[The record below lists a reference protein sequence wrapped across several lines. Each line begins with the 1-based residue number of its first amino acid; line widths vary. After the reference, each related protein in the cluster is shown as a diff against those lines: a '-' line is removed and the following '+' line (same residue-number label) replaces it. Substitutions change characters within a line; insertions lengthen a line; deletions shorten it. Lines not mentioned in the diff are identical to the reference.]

1 MKSLRHDFIS
11 IIECLKSLSCA
22 EWAYHVLYEAV
33 SILGL
38 TPALAIECLKFISG
52 DLNLNIDFDTD
63 HPLAEDYLMK
73 QVEYFQPLQRS
84 EFLFVLSWIK
94 FKQSNM
100 KLALKHLFDAQ
111 KVLEDSQLQTQ
122 EDKKKAVKLNDM
134 HNWNASHSSS
144 KSAIRYWLASL
155 DYGLRTPAKGSQKW
169 QRALPKPFTG
179 EQIPLWRGT
188 SLSGKSILL
197 LEEQAIGDVMQFLTL
212 IPDIIEEAAKTS
224 ILVSDRLFAIYCRSF
239 DQYVQSGKRYFLFS
253 RCSAW
258 QT

>member
-1 MKSLRHDFIS
+1 MKLLLEIYRFKSVSDNEELVDDDFIS
-11 IIECLKSLSCA
+11 IIECLKSLSCV

-33 SILGL
+33 SIIGL

-52 DLNLNIDFDTD
+52 DLNLKIDFDID
-63 HPLAEDYLMK
+63 HKLAEDYLMK

-122 EDKKKAVKLNDM
+122 DDKKKAVKLNDM
-134 HNWNASHSSS
+134 HNWNASN
-144 KSAIRYWLASL
+144 ILLQNQRFDIGWRLF
-155 DYGLRTPAKGSQKW
+155 DYGLRTPAKGPQKW

-197 LEEQAIGDVMQFLTL
+197 LEEQA
-212 IPDIIEEAAKTS
+212 
-224 ILVSDRLFAIYCRSF
+224 
-239 DQYVQSGKRYFLFS
+239 
-253 RCSAW
+253 
-258 QT
+258 